1 MTTRRVTF
9 NLNNFLEEL
18 HPCFYMDRP
27 DLIDDTVQKY
37 KDFLLNTN
45 KRIREVS
52 KKHVEN
58 HVLYT
63 DNKQVKSYIDA
74 CHRLNFDK

>member
-9 NLNNFLEEL
+9 NLNKFLEEL
-18 HPCFYMDRP
+18 HSCFYMDRP

-37 KDFLLNTN
+37 KDFLTRANE
-45 KRIREVS
+45 RIRKVS
-52 KKHVEN
+52 IKYVEN
-58 HVLYT
+58 HVLYV
-63 DNKQVKSYIDA
+63 DNQQVNSYIKA